1 MDKLGSFH
9 SIPPIKFDYQFY
21 MWGINYI
28 MAFRMNENGFHLNR
42 TFTHI
47 DKLSNAILC
56 LEAWLRHFFTLKI
69 HSEVSSEVML
79 QSNKPSAQARVSARL
94 KIRTMKWNFK
104 IEQRSRIWR
113 PLYTEKTVWVY
124 YRASLFYLWNLNSSF
139 WVFTSADAIFTYSQS
154 WVSYSLSVS
163 GNQFYFHISMRL
175 TFQM

>member
-1 MDKLGSFH
+1 MLFYITGYWDGLSGTFSLRQVRNRLLQGWNHFFYENHSILNVVFVLSKRSKTYFTLDNYNAWLLDKLGSFH
-9 SIPPIKFDYQFY
+9 SIPLIKFDYQFY

-94 KIRTMKWNFK
+94 KI
-104 IEQRSRIWR
+104 
-113 PLYTEKTVWVY
+113 
-124 YRASLFYLWNLNSSF
+124 
-139 WVFTSADAIFTYSQS
+139 
-154 WVSYSLSVS
+154 
-163 GNQFYFHISMRL
+163 G
-175 TFQM
+175 